1 MFRTIHSR
9 SILSSSKIPRK
20 GRDWMAARIELSA
33 NGNGGLGSAIE
44 GDVVDGGHMQR
55 RERRKSLAREE

>member
-1 MFRTIHSR
+1 MVS
-9 SILSSSKIPRK
+9 
-20 GRDWMAARIELSA
+20 RIEPSA
-33 NGNGGLGSAIE
+33 NGNGGLGSARE